1 MPRGRDRLRPRL
13 VARGALAL
21 LVTVVAVL
29 AVPVLA
35 QPARPNYLPFA
46 DFSNDDSGDAV
57 ALKRGYNDAV
67 QRYNQGLYDYHV
79 TLEKHDRLVDQ
90 HNRTIDP
97 AEQKKARE
105 EAQGLRTR
113 LGVLRREVTA
123 QAKAVDE
130 AWARAAA
137 RGVSIRR

>member
-1 MPRGRDRLRPRL
+1 MPRGRDRLSARL
-13 VARGALAL
+13 LGRGALAL
-21 LVTVVAVL
+21 LVAAL
-29 AVPVLA
+29 ALPVLA
-35 QPARPNYLPFA
+35 QPRPNYLPYA
-46 DFSNDDSGDAV
+46 DFSKEDSGDAV
-57 ALKRGYNDAV
+57 ALKRAYNDAV

-90 HNRTIDP
+90 HNRSIDP

-113 LGVLRREVTA
+113 LGTLRREVTA
-123 QAKAVDE
+123 TAKAVDE